1 GVLDDGTLESLT
13 PERLAGVLAPKADA
27 AWHLHELTR
36 ELDLD
41 AFVLFSSL
49 AGTLGT
55 AGQANYAAAN
65 AYLDALA
72 EHRTGLGLR
81 AASLAWGLW
90 EGAGMGGTLGDT
102 ERGRLDRAGVRPMTA
117 TAALGLLDA
126 ALARGEA
133 ALVAAELDGKT
144 LSERATAGALPR
156 VLSALP
162 SAVPADDTAGDGT
175 GGDEPGGEPG
185 SAAGPL
191 LLDAEQAYALVLRNV
206 AEVLGYDDPEEVEV
220 EEELL
225 DLGFDSL
232 MAVELRNRLA
242 DETGLVLPSSLV
254 FDFPTVGKLAEQLAP
269 RTAGE

>member
-1 GVLDDGTLESLT
+1 
-13 PERLAGVLAPKADA
+13 
-27 AWHLHELTR
+27 
-36 ELDLD
+36 
-41 AFVLFSSL
+41 
-49 AGTLGT
+49 
-55 AGQANYAAAN
+55 
-65 AYLDALA
+65 
-72 EHRTGLGLR
+72 
-81 AASLAWGLW
+81 
-90 EGAGMGGTLGDT
+90 MGGTLGDT
-102 ERGRLDRAGVRPMTA
+102 ERGRLDRAGVRPMAA

-126 ALARGEA
+126 ALMRGEA

-156 VLSALP
+156 VLCALP
-162 SAVPADDTAGDGT
+162 SAVPAGDTAGGDGNGGDRT
-175 GGDEPGGEPG
+175 GGDEPGGESG

-191 LLDAEQAYALVLRNV
+191 ALDAEQAYALVLRNV

-232 MAVELRNRLA
+232 MAVELRNRLN

-254 FDFPTVGKLAEQLAP
+254 FDFPTVGKLADHLAEQLAP